1 MSTTTNTTASHM
13 EERIDILVKELSRK
27 RSATNWGSN
36 LSLVIGLLVILLLCG
51 YFGYGYYMFDDVT
64 RPENV
69 VKYANSYLDEY
80 SMQARQV
87 ASQEVRKSAP
97 IWAQEA
103 SRELIANM
111 PSFREK
117 AETAIVQYL
126 DEQLEKTQQQTASGF
141 ADLMDE
147 NRGSFAEAIDII
159 VKEEGS
165 DEFVNKIMPIIED
178 NYAP

>member
-1 MSTTTNTTASHM
+1 
-13 EERIDILVKELSRK
+13 
-27 RSATNWGSN
+27 
-36 LSLVIGLLVILLLCG
+36 
-51 YFGYGYYMFDDVT
+51 
-64 RPENV
+64 
-69 VKYANSYLDEY
+69 
-80 SMQARQV
+80 MQARQV

-178 NYAP
+178 NYAPELKDSVTSTLGTLQDLNRRMKKLARGQNLNEIEQQQKHILGLTRLLRDQEIQ